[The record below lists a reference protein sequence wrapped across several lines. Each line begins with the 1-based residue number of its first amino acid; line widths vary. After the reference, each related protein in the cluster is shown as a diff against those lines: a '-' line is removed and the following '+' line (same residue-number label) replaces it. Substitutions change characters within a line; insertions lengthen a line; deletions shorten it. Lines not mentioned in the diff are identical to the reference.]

1 VVLAWGI
8 RGMTLEPLLEAPALV
23 QVHTFISFAVVSL
36 GALQLL
42 APKGTIPHRTVGWI
56 WAILVTVMMV
66 TAFMNHDILSYGP
79 FSPKICCRDL
89 SCRLGSFRCG
99 SIHIL
104 SVFIVLILPYAVLQ
118 ARLHD
123 VFRHG
128 QAMILLL
135 TIMVLGGILT
145 TLPPRIMHDVV
156 FGG

>member
-1 VVLAWGI
+1 MVWG
-8 RGMTLEPLLEAPALV
+8 RGVRSMTLEPLLEAPALV
-23 QVHTFISFAVVSL
+23 QIHTFTSFAVVTL
-36 GALQLL
+36 GAIQLL
-42 APKGTIPHRTVGWI
+42 APKGTIPHRSIGWV
-56 WAILVTVMMV
+56 WAVLVTVMMV
-66 TAFMNHDILSYGP
+66 TAFINHDILSYGP

-89 SCRLGSFRCG
+89 SCHLGSFKCG

-123 VFRHG
+123 VFRHS
-128 QAMILLL
+128 QAMIMLM
-135 TIMVLGGILT
+135 TIMVLGGIFT